1 MNKYKLIEKF
11 RAQVS
16 VSAFDLD
23 DIINEKDS
31 KLSLIKKSIFK
42 TKTCI

>member
-23 DIINEKDS
+23 DIIN
-31 KLSLIKKSIFK
+31 
-42 TKTCI
+42 